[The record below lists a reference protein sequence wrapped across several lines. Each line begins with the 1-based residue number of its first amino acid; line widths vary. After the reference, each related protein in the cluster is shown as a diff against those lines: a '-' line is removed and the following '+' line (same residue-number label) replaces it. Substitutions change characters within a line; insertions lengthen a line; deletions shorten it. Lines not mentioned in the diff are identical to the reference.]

1 MKITDR
7 IKDLLTVAA
16 IAIMLPSCGSEA
28 QRRVDTMVE
37 EQNAS
42 CPIEIYGGV
51 AVEKVSR
58 SGDMVVYDVK
68 VDEHLQ
74 VRQLSENSEAARS
87 LVADAIAGSDSPEVR
102 EELEACRDAG
112 VKMKYLLTDEKGDT
126 FSIVIDSAD
135 YLK

>member
-126 FSIVIDSAD
+126 FSIVIDPAD